1 MCPSP
6 YLVMVV
12 LSGILQGMYPLQLVW
27 AGQVSH
33 GHCLLRHELGT
44 EQGHKWGAPGG
55 VEPWRGMSVFHPNT
69 PSAKQTWKEEQA
81 LAAMTE
87 DGIGSSV

>member
-1 MCPSP
+1 
-6 YLVMVV
+6 MVV

-69 PSAKQTWKEEQA
+69 PFCQA
-81 LAAMTE
+81 DLERGA
-87 DGIGSSV
+87 GPGSHD